1 MKFHC
6 LQFGFFLGTVHN
18 TKTAVLIYTFIVFL
32 YAMELAEEFIDCFM
46 TLNKLELEEELKL
59 SSKIISCLEEY
70 FRNKS
75 IEESVKQTFE
85 FQSFNTNVKAE
96 EDYKSDNHKETTIKE
111 EIPQDLIENSSQAK
125 EEPDNQ
131 SCENGEERDLNSTE
145 SRNIHMKLLLTR
157 MKKTKMLWTL

>member
-1 MKFHC
+1 M
-6 LQFGFFLGTVHN
+6 
-18 TKTAVLIYTFIVFL
+18 
-32 YAMELAEEFIDCFM
+32 
-46 TLNKLELEEELKL
+46 
-59 SSKIISCLEEY
+59 
-70 FRNKS
+70 
-75 IEESVKQTFE
+75 
-85 FQSFNTNVKAE
+85 KAE